1 MDNDFLVSDTE
12 MDEACS
18 LAFEL
23 DESFRQ
29 KSEDYRNK
37 YPDSQAR
44 KEEIADSLIENDTFY
59 IKKWLNDTGQDRYS
73 DLRNKIN
80 DYINEFHTGY
90 AFSIRLTNFQP
101 REKGQED
108 IPRSVRIKM
117 PLSSETMK
125 RAFEVIGLPP
135 NATQDIYMIDKF
147 LSTDFSAVGYVFK
160 SYIDSI
166 PEYVGTIKENINE
179 LNYLAVLL
187 SGLDDIEKPV
197 FITAVDKGLHC
208 DDLADLINL
217 AHNTEHYTLV
227 PDIYSDEDAG
237 RYFMDQQTLDGQTL
251 NFLEDYIDYE
261 KFGIDYADDNNCFL
275 LDDGVLLDSDGGAA
289 FHTEYDG
296 NVLNI
301 PDEMRITPIETEP
314 EFIDEKIKASF
325 VLAEE
330 LDRFFRHHNREYSNT
345 YSDITQTQTFLS
357 DCLVNGKLEFIN
369 KWLYDLGQDEGD
381 ALPIEVKD
389 FENKYLQ
396 DKIREREEN
405 QMSEEKQEKIT
416 VLAVEPMAEPY
427 IKEID
432 NTLESLQKEVGGL
445 IQATYPYDDLIAIVC
460 NDEGKINGLELNR
473 AIYDEDKNMTDIIA
487 GTFLIVGLT
496 DESFGTLPDD
506 MISKYKEM
514 FKQPQTFV
522 RLNNEIV
529 AIPVKPSIRKQLNIN
544 KEQSGKDG
552 HKSPE
557 HKPPE
562 L

>member
-1 MDNDFLVSDTE
+1 MDNEFIVSDDE
-12 MDEACS
+12 MEEAFE

-29 KSEDYRNK
+29 KSEEYRNK
-37 YPDSQAR
+37 YPDSQKR
-44 KEEIADSLIENDTFY
+44 KEEIADRLFENNTSE
-59 IKKWLNDTGQDRYS
+59 IKKWLFDTGQNARSELYS
-73 DLRNKIN
+73 KLDI
-80 DYINEFHTGY
+80 YINEFHSDY
-90 AFSIRLTNFQP
+90 AFSVRLTNITQSENENACRF
-101 REKGQED
+101 
-108 IPRSVRIKM
+108 VRIKM

-125 RAFEVIGLPP
+125 KALQAIGLSER
-135 NATQDIYMIDKF
+135 ATQDLYMIDRF
-147 LSTDFSAVGYVFK
+147 SSTEFSSIEYVFK
-160 SYIDSI
+160 EYNNAP
-166 PEYVGTIKENINE
+166 PEFERAINENINE
-179 LNYLAVLL
+179 LNYLAAAL

-197 FITAVDKGLHC
+197 FNTAVDKGLHC
-208 DDLADLINL
+208 EDVADLINL

-237 RYFMDQQTLDGQTL
+237 RYFMDQQTLDGGTL

-261 KFGIDYADDNNCFL
+261 KFGRDYAADNNCFL

-289 FHTEYDG
+289 FHKEYDG

-301 PDEMRITPIETEP
+301 PEEMRITPIETEP
-314 EFIDEKIKASF
+314 AFVDEKINASF
-325 VLAEE
+325 PLAEE
-330 LDRFFRHHNREYSNT
+330 LDRFFRQHNREYSNT
-345 YSDITQTQTFLS
+345 YSDINGMQKFLS
-357 DCLVNGKLEFIN
+357 DCLVNGELEFIH

-381 ALPIEVKD
+381 ALPIEVKEY
-389 FENKYLQ
+389 ENKYLQ
-396 DKIREREEN
+396 DKIYEREEN

-416 VLAVEPMAEPY
+416 VLVVESMAEPY
-427 IKEID
+427 TKEID

-473 AIYDEDKNMTDIIA
+473 AVYDGERNMLDIIA
-487 GTFLIVGLT
+487 GTFLVVGLSE
-496 DESFGTLPDD
+496 DSFATLPDD
-506 MISKYKEM
+506 MTAKYKEM
-514 FKQPQTFV
+514 FKQPQTFI

-544 KEQSGKDG
+544 KEQGGRDG
-552 HKSPE
+552 QKAPE